1 MKGKMIMRF
10 ATIVRTDEYS
20 KSISKYVIQKCSEFG
35 WDYDTNNPELIIS
48 IGGDGTL
55 LRGIHTYLSILDQ
68 ISFVGIH
75 TGTLGFFTDYT
86 QEEIDLFL
94 DDIFHKVPCYEE
106 MPLLEMKTSRNYD
119 SIYALNEIRIESVS
133 KTLSL
138 DVYIDGEFFEHCTG
152 SGICISTQA
161 GSTAINRALQ
171 GAVIDDGLRV
181 LQLCEIIPIAHKNHH
196 SLHNPYIMR
205 SDRQIMVRGK
215 SLSLARACFDHLD
228 KSLEEVE
235 ELYIKTSEKKV
246 RFARYRN
253 YSYLKRLKNL
263 Y

>member
-1 MKGKMIMRF
+1 MRF
-10 ATIVRTDEYS
+10 ATIVRTDDFSE
-20 KSISKYVIQKCSEFG
+20 SISEYVIRKCIEFG
-35 WDYDTNNPELIIS
+35 WNYDRENPELIIS

-55 LRGIHTYLSILDQ
+55 LRGIHKYLLNDR
-68 ISFVGIH
+68 
-75 TGTLGFFTDYT
+75 
-86 QEEIDLFL
+86 
-94 DDIFHKVPCYEE
+94 FHKNPEFEE
-106 MPLLEMKTSRNYD
+106 MPLLEIKTSQD
-119 SIYALNEIRIESVS
+119 SDLIYALNEIRIESVS

-138 DVYIDGEFFEHCTG
+138 DVYIDGEFFEHCNG

-171 GAVIDDGLRV
+171 GAVIDDGLRI
-181 LQLCEIIPIAHKNHH
+181 LQLCEIMPIAHKNHH
-196 SLHNPYIMR
+196 SLRNPYIMR
-205 SDRQIMVRGK
+205 LDRQIMIRGK
-215 SLSLARACFDHLD
+215 SLALARACFDHLD
-228 KSLEEVE
+228 QSLNDVE

>member
-1 MKGKMIMRF
+1 MRF
-10 ATIVRTDEYS
+10 ATIVRTDDFSE
-20 KSISKYVIQKCSEFG
+20 SISEYVIRKCIEFG
-35 WDYDTNNPELIIS
+35 WNYDRENPELIIS

-55 LRGIHTYLSILDQ
+55 LRGIHKHLSILNDV
-68 ISFVGIH
+68 SFVGIH

-86 QEEIDLFL
+86 QEEIDTFL
-94 DDIFHKVPCYEE
+94 NDIFHKNPEFEE
-106 MPLLEMKTSRNYD
+106 MPLLEMKTSQD
-119 SIYALNEIRIESVS
+119 SDLIYALNEIRIESIS

-138 DVYIDGEFFEHCTG
+138 DVYIDGEFFEHCNG

-171 GAVIDDGLRV
+171 GAVIDDGLRI
-181 LQLCEIIPIAHKNHH
+181 LQLCEIMPIAHKNHH
-196 SLHNPYIMR
+196 SLRNPYIMR
-205 SDRQIMVRGK
+205 LDRQIMIRGK
-215 SLSLARACFDHLD
+215 SLALARACFDHLD
-228 KSLEEVE
+228 QSLNDVE